1 MNSFKHFLEKLFSPL
16 DAQQQAEQAYLAKA
30 VDACDLERRMHE
42 LEYSDGAALNFPVH
56 AAHAGTHAW
65 RSPW

>member
-1 MNSFKHFLEKLFSPL
+1 
-16 DAQQQAEQAYLAKA
+16 
-30 VDACDLERRMHE
+30 MHE